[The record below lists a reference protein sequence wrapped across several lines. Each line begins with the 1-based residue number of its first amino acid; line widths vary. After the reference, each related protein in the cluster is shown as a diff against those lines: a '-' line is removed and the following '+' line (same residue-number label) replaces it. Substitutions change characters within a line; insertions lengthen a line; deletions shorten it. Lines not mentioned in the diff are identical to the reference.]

1 MQHLTLLDAN
11 LPTTAK
17 GRRLAPGRPAEFRDI
32 ERGTAAEGRDQIH
45 LRYSSAHRGSCE
57 VGFVQWVSLLETVWD
72 FFAVVLGNGS
82 IHYLAHICNL
92 KNRLKKK
99 QVEVEQ
105 QWIKRNTYLTSFH
118 SALLCMRFGT
128 QMLGI
133 IWLLNNK
140 RFGCKL
146 TPCCSWD

>member
-1 MQHLTLLDAN
+1 MV
-11 LPTTAK
+11 
-17 GRRLAPGRPAEFRDI
+17 
-32 ERGTAAEGRDQIH
+32 EGCDQIH
-45 LRYSSAHRGSCE
+45 LSYSSAHCGSCE
-57 VGFVQWVSLLETVWD
+57 VGFVQYVSLLEGVWD

-82 IHYLAHICNL
+82 MQYLAHICNS

-118 SALLCMRFGT
+118 SALLRMWFGT

-133 IWLLNNK
+133 I
-140 RFGCKL
+140 
-146 TPCCSWD
+146 